1 MNRVTL
7 IVIVIIVIILLYLWY
22 TRSKTENKPPP
33 PLVIPKL
40 TVPVMATTAPITT
53 NYPITEQV
61 IILNYPNSIVP
72 YTTKASQAIIDT
84 KFAEK
89 QTSIVLNS
97 MYGSQSNKRP
107 PFPPTILC
115 YAPYTTLFKNA
126 YQKGL
131 DVFES
136 EYDIIGAYFF
146 LTLSRI
152 PNLPSDAVVYD
163 DLTKKILITTDNLK
177 KILDYW
183 KCSETNQ
190 FLISGLMLKG
200 GMLLD
205 DFVKRISR
213 YLFANYKNNNPG
225 DWYNINCT

>member
-7 IVIVIIVIILLYLWY
+7 IFIPIVVIILYLWY
-22 TRSKTENKPPP
+22 TRSNTKP
-33 PLVIPKL
+33 PLVIPTL
-40 TVPVMATTAPITT
+40 TIPVMATTAPITT

-61 IILNYPNSIVP
+61 IILNYPNPNYP
-72 YTTKASQAIIDT
+72 YTTKASQDIIDA

-89 QTSIVLNS
+89 QTPIVLNS
-97 MYGSQSNKRP
+97 MYGVQTNKTP

-115 YAPYTTLFKNA
+115 YAPYTSLFKNT

-131 DVFES
+131 DVFEY

-152 PNLPSDAVVYD
+152 PNLPSDVVIYD
-163 DLTKKILITTDNLK
+163 DFTKKILITTDNLK

-200 GMLLD
+200 GMPLD

-213 YLFANYKNNNPG
+213 YLFPNYKNNNPS
-225 DWYNINCT
+225 DWYSINCT

>member
-7 IVIVIIVIILLYLWY
+7 IVIPIVVIILYLWY
-22 TRSKTENKPPP
+22 TRSKTGNKP
-33 PLVIPKL
+33 PLVIPRL
-40 TVPVMATTAPITT
+40 TIPVMTTTAPIIT

-61 IILNYPNSIVP
+61 IILNYPNLNYP
-72 YTTKASQAIIDT
+72 YTTKASQDIIDA

-89 QTSIVLNS
+89 QTPIVLNS
-97 MYGSQSNKRP
+97 MYGGQTNKTP

-115 YAPYTTLFKNA
+115 YAPYTILFKNA

-146 LTLSRI
+146 LTLSSI
-152 PNLPSDAVVYD
+152 PNLPPDVVMYD
-163 DLTKKILITTDNLK
+163 DFTKKILITTDNLK

-183 KCSETNQ
+183 KCPDTNQ
-190 FLISGLMLKG
+190 SLISGLMLKG
-200 GMLLD
+200 GMKLD

-213 YLFANYKNNNPG
+213 YLFANYKNDNLG
-225 DWYNINCT
+225 VWYSKNCT